1 MHLKSREDQTVLH
14 FLRHPTEQQGL
25 IWLKRRQ
32 RVKPSQLALELK
44 VSRPFISKAQRIAE
58 TRINQLLRYSAAVN
72 RLLIKHISPKHG
84 FALCYSP
91 SLQDTV
97 YLLFSPTIG
106 VQAWYPHKGSC
117 SNCESKSN
125 CTQILKRLAQEWQI
139 SYDESKPPT
148 DNAKQLFDKIQEELE
163 WPIKG

>member
-1 MHLKSREDQTVLH
+1 VLP

-32 RVKPSQLALELK
+32 RVKPSQLASELK

-72 RLLIKHISPKHG
+72 RLLIKQISSKHG

-91 SLQDTV
+91 SIQGIV

-106 VQAWYPHKGSC
+106 VQAWFPHKGSC
-117 SNCESKSN
+117 SNCEAKPN
-125 CTQILKRLAQEWQI
+125 CTQILKRLAQEWQLL
-139 SYDESKPPT
+139 YDESQLPT
-148 DNAKQLFDKIQEELE
+148 NNAKHLFDKIQEELG
-163 WPIKG
+163 WAIKD